1 MCLTLDA
8 RVTSLFFFYDIN
20 EIKSVESRPP
30 LTSLLSLNDVS
41 LIFHS
46 LLRITTILA
55 PRPIPSK
62 KRGWKKKKKKKNTRE
77 RKRNYLS
84 IIGRDEILLLFQT
97 EITSRK
103 SSARSTVYSEM
114 LESRQILRQLE
125 VIRDRTEATGLG
137 LDRIFSDS
145 KTLILGVASIP
156 RYTRP
161 RYKTKRYRKFQP
173 RSNPPFV
180 PSSKDDQLFF

>member
-1 MCLTLDA
+1 
-8 RVTSLFFFYDIN
+8 
-20 EIKSVESRPP
+20 
-30 LTSLLSLNDVS
+30 
-41 LIFHS
+41 
-46 LLRITTILA
+46 
-55 PRPIPSK
+55 
-62 KRGWKKKKKKKNTRE
+62 
-77 RKRNYLS
+77 
-84 IIGRDEILLLFQT
+84 
-97 EITSRK
+97 
-103 SSARSTVYSEM
+103 M